1 MFFKNDTLQQQFDH
15 WMVKLNNEGGY
26 GIRLGYGTKTP
37 FTFTI
42 GKKFI
47 KVIELL
53 GGTQKSVLAFVDC
66 EGNIYKPAGW
76 AQPSKYV
83 RAHLWDEKLP
93 LVCGDLYA

>member
-1 MFFKNDTLQQQFDH
+1 MFFKNQQLEQQFNH
-15 WMVKLNNEGGY
+15 WMDKLNNEGGY

-37 FTFTI
+37 FTFNQ

-47 KVIELL
+47 KVIEMLSN
-53 GGTQKSVLAFVDC
+53 TQRCVFAFVDND
-66 EGNIYKPAGW
+66 GNIYKPAGW

-83 RAHLWDEKLP
+83 RAHLWDDKLP